1 MNENT
6 LATRLADWV
15 VGLNYNDLQPRAV
28 EVTKLLI
35 LDQLGLQILGA
46 TLPNVGPERR
56 LVEAMNAAP
65 QSTVVLSGTKTIAP
79 YAAYV
84 NGTLAAS
91 CEFDDVHMYAAH
103 IGSAVVP
110 TALAVGEYTTVSGQD
125 VLTAIVAGAQV
136 MALLGATTVVD
147 MVGKGWHAS
156 KILGT
161 FGAAAAAGKLLGLTS
176 QELTHAFGIAG
187 SDAAGTMEYER
198 SGGEVKRMHS
208 GSAAR
213 TGTQAALL
221 AKDGLTGP
229 PTIIEGERGVLRLIT
244 GRQDLYAPDEL
255 WEHFQ
260 IIDTTFRMYPTIG
273 SAGPAIDAVRNLQRQ
288 YELKWRDISE
298 IRLGLPAIAIGH
310 GASVTHP
317 TDAVS
322 AQFSTAF
329 SIALR
334 LVREQNR
341 PGDYLDPALW
351 VDPDLL
357 SVVDKITPHPQT
369 FPPDA
374 PLMSCQID
382 IALKDGRVLTDT
394 QAGRHP
400 NEPDTS
406 DHDIRAKFRE
416 NVDGTISA
424 AAARAITEQVH
435 AIDQAKNLTDL
446 MGHTAT
452 RISAPVLPPI

>member
-1 MNENT
+1 
-6 LATRLADWV
+6 
-15 VGLNYNDLQPRAV
+15 
-28 EVTKLLI
+28 
-35 LDQLGLQILGA
+35 
-46 TLPNVGPERR
+46 
-56 LVEAMNAAP
+56 
-65 QSTVVLSGTKTIAP
+65 
-79 YAAYV
+79 
-84 NGTLAAS
+84 
-91 CEFDDVHMYAAH
+91 
-103 IGSAVVP
+103 
-110 TALAVGEYTTVSGQD
+110 
-125 VLTAIVAGAQV
+125 

-244 GRQDLYAPDEL
+244 GRQDLCAPDEL
-255 WEHFQ
+255 WEHFH

-288 YELKWRDISE
+288 YELQWRDITE
-298 IRLGLPAIAIGH
+298 IRLGLPEIAIGH
-310 GASVTHP
+310 GASVTRP

-334 LVREQNR
+334 LVRGQNR
-341 PGDYLDPALW
+341 PADYFDPALW

-374 PLMSCQID
+374 PLLSCQID

-394 QAGRHP
+394 RAGRHP

-406 DHDIRAKFRE
+406 DHDIGAKFRD

-424 AAARAITEQVH
+424 AAARAIIEQVQ
-435 AIDQAKNLTDL
+435 ALDQAKNLIGL

-452 RISAPVLPPI
+452 RISAPVPPPI